1 MNKITF
7 NQYRNIDLFLF
18 SAMLAVSEAITTIA
32 TNTWFAAQPIA
43 ISTTLIFICM
53 VMMRWGGYAAISACL
68 GGVVFCIA
76 SRASMEQYLIYGLG
90 NCASLSAMLW
100 FKFYKKDE
108 VRKDGFKLF
117 FFVLTAYL
125 TMQIGRWLLSL
136 PFVARL
142 DTLIVYLTTDI
153 ISLLFATVV
162 MFLMRNTDGMIEDQK
177 AYLFRLQR
185 EQEEKGDGIGGYGTD
200 E

>member
-1 MNKITF
+1 
-7 NQYRNIDLFLF
+7 
-18 SAMLAVSEAITTIA
+18 
-32 TNTWFAAQPIA
+32 
-43 ISTTLIFICM
+43 
-53 VMMRWGGYAAISACL
+53 
-68 GGVVFCIA
+68 
-76 SRASMEQYLIYGLG
+76 MEQYLIYGLG